1 MKSAMALVFSL
12 LFLFPIVSNA
22 QQESDLMVV
31 EMAFCTD
38 VEDRTPVG
46 ADTVFSSTVERIFCF
61 TKITGAV
68 DTTAVTHIWY
78 YNDEQMAKVELAVK
92 SEAWRTWS
100 SKQIMKEWIGT
111 WRVDIVSESGDVLES
126 KEFLVEASAD

>member
-1 MKSAMALVFSL
+1 
-12 LFLFPIVSNA
+12 
-22 QQESDLMVV
+22 MVA

-46 ADTVFSSTVERIFCF
+46 SDTVFSSTVERIICF

-78 YNDEQMAKVELAVK
+78 YNDEQMVKVELAVK
-92 SEAWRTWS
+92 SESWRTWS
-100 SKQIMKEWIGT
+100 SKLIMKEWIGT
-111 WRVDIVSESGDVLES
+111 WRVDVVSESGDVVES